1 MLFSSEALLLL
12 ACLALAAAGTGWLRA
27 MVQGHRLSDRA
38 GDLEAERDRLR
49 EQLRILEAQATH
61 DPLTGTWNR
70 RRFEESAGV
79 EMALARR
86 RRAPVSLIL
95 LDLDHFKRVNDAF
108 GHGAGDAVLVGAVEN
123 FRKVLRTADAL
134 TRWGGEEF
142 IVLSP
147 ATGLGGALNLAER
160 LRAELEAET
169 FPVAGSITLS
179 AGVAE
184 YLEGESLE
192 AWVGRADQAL
202 YRAKELGRNRVEG
215 HPGRSTGRGQEAG
228 GLLELAWDESYASG
242 HRTVDAQHRA
252 LFELANSLLSGLLEG
267 LPTPE
272 VERRFQALLDHNVRH
287 FRDEEECLRQAGY
300 PDLPAHQA
308 EHARLIQEA
317 RTLQN
322 EVAAGR
328 IAAGKLVSYVVCD
341 LVRDHIIHEDRHHFP
356 YLGRKP
362 SGGSA
367 P

>member
-1 MLFSSEALLLL
+1 MSPSELLPLL
-12 ACLALAAAGTGWLRA
+12 ALVALAAAGAGWLRA
-27 MVQGHRLSDRA
+27 MVQGRRLADRA
-38 GDLEAERDRLR
+38 LQLEAELDRLR
-49 EQLRILEAQATH
+49 EQLRIMEAQATH
-61 DPLTGTWNR
+61 DPLTGAWNR
-70 RRFEESAGV
+70 RRFEESAGA

-95 LDLDHFKRVNDAF
+95 LDLDHFKRINDAF
-108 GHGAGDAVLVGAVEN
+108 GHGQGDAVLVGAAET
-123 FRKVLRTADAL
+123 FREVLRTADAL

-147 ATGLGGALNLAER
+147 ATGLGGALSLAER
-160 LRAELEAET
+160 LRTALESAT
-169 FPVAGSITLS
+169 FPVSGTVTLS

-184 YLEGESLE
+184 YVEGESLE

-215 HPGRSTGRGQEAG
+215 HPGRTTGRGGEAG

-252 LFELANSLLSGLLEG
+252 LFELANALLSGLLEG
-267 LPTPE
+267 RPAPE

-287 FRDEEECLRQAGY
+287 FQDEEDCLRQAGY
-300 PDLPAHQA
+300 PDLAEHQA

-317 RTLQN
+317 RALRD

-328 IAAGKLVSYVVCD
+328 VAAGRLVSYVVCD
-341 LVRDHIIHEDRHHFP
+341 LVRDHIVHEDRHHFP
-356 YLGRKP
+356 YLGRRL

-367 P
+367 S